1 MDFFI
6 KPNQFILAT
15 IPECSR
21 CEAMFRSIELYK
33 AHRQVCCG
41 GRVCFNDEIP
51 TNRKLE
57 TDYLL
62 IFPNTFSRMRL
73 VTVLFVESKKK
84 VDI

>member
-1 MDFFI
+1 MNCVI
-6 KPNQFILAT
+6 NKKFILAT

-51 TNRKLE
+51 ANRKLE
-57 TDYLL
+57 RDDLL
-62 IFPNTFSRMRL
+62 IFYVFS
-73 VTVLFVESKKK
+73 LFFLILSLG
-84 VDI
+84 